1 MATST
6 TLSMNQFA
14 TTPMY
19 ELMDTEEAKK
29 SFYGGRHAYTYHWIE
44 TMRNNIILLEKRSGF
59 SPGIVFKERPTK
71 TILVTDTNG
80 VERPRRNPNYVSDAD
95 WNDICVHVTSYFRR
109 HISAEHHHL
118 ISDVEPGDV
127 AGMQEAMY
135 GPVVKESFRFTKE
148 LDAEIKERPL
158 KPNAPVEP
166 WINHQLTMFEH
177 LQELAK
183 SRAKVGDAQP
193 HIMREE

>member
-44 TMRNNIILLEKRSGF
+44 TMRNNTKLLEKRSGF

-95 WNDICVHVTSYFRR
+95 WNDICEHVTAYFRR

-127 AGMQEAMY
+127 AGVQEALY
-135 GPVVKESFRFTKE
+135 AVWSSGQGQLSIHERAECRDHRKATETQRASRNVDTPSVDNVRTFTGT
-148 LDAEIKERPL
+148 R
-158 KPNAPVEP
+158 
-166 WINHQLTMFEH
+166 
-177 LQELAK
+177 
-183 SRAKVGDAQP
+183 
-193 HIMREE
+193 